1 MSDFVHL
8 HLHSDFSLLDAAQKV
23 ETIVARVKELGMNAV
38 ALTEHGNLFSAIHFA
53 NAARKAGI
61 KAIFGCEVYVA
72 KDGRF
77 DNTPPPKGEGQ
88 RYNHLVLL
96 AMNNTGWHNLI
107 KLSSLGYLEGF
118 YYKPRVDME
127 LLQKYNEGLI
137 ATSACI
143 KGAVPEAAIKSGYEA
158 ARAAALELSQ
168 VFPDRFYLE
177 LQNHG
182 IPEEKI
188 ARDVLVE
195 LSYDLG
201 LPLVCANDS
210 HYTYKENA
218 QSHDIL
224 FCLGSNKD
232 LDDPNRQ
239 RYYGESFYIKSPQEM
254 AELFADTPQALENTV
269 KIAERCNVDLG
280 QKQYLQPVFTIP
292 GDVPAKT
299 EAEFLR
305 YLSLEGLKRRFPQG
319 IPNGYE
325 SRLSYELDIIEKMG
339 FPGYFLIVQDFVQY
353 AKKNGI
359 PVGPGRGSAA
369 GSLVAYALEI
379 TNVDPIPY
387 SLLFERFLN
396 PERVSMPDIDIDF
409 CYERRSEVIDYI
421 RDKYGSASV
430 CQIITFGQ
438 MKAKAVVR
446 DVARVL
452 KMSYAEGDR
461 IAKLIPKDLKITLS
475 DAYNESP
482 ELKELI
488 DGDERYQELWK
499 HALVLEGMNR
509 HAGIHAAGVV
519 IAPGDITDY
528 VPLYKSTKNDVTT
541 QWDGKL
547 LDDLGLLKMDFLGLR
562 TLTVIDYTLK
572 MLKKRGIQIDI
583 DAIPL
588 DDPAVYKLFSEGHSQ
603 AVFQFES
610 PPMREHLKKL
620 HPNRLDD
627 LVAMN
632 ALYRPGPM
640 DNIPSYIARKHGAE
654 KVEYLHPLLEPI
666 LKNTYGIIV
675 YQEQVMQIAA
685 EIGGLSLGEADNLRR
700 AMGKKNISI
709 MNQLQ
714 EKFIRGAIENGVSEA
729 IAVAIYD
736 LILKFAKY
744 GFNKSHSVAYA
755 LVAYQTAYLKAHYPA
770 EFMAA
775 NLTSE
780 RSNNKRIV
788 ELLNELRR
796 MNISLK
802 APDVNHSETLFT
814 SDGQAVTYGLS
825 AIKNIGEKACDAI
838 VSERNENGPFKSLY
852 DLTSRV
858 DLKLVG
864 KRILEFLAL
873 AGAMDSLP
881 GNRRQKYEAIEN
893 AFQYG
898 QRVQEEKN
906 SPQVSL
912 FGDVT
917 TTILTEPSLPELPD
931 WSDAEKLEM
940 EKANIGYYLSG
951 HPLEPFR
958 EDLELF
964 CNDYILNDEYADN
977 NVPIRVGGIVKG
989 SKIAVDAKRRSYARF
1004 TLETL
1009 DNELTILAFREVFE
1023 ENRQHIEDNAKL
1035 YIEGKRSDR
1044 DNDRDEITLFA
1055 NAILPLDELRDK
1067 LAKSV
1072 HLRLDKEKTGDAFLN
1087 QLKQLLRKYPG
1098 EAKLYFHVV
1107 TADDG
1112 EKLLLS
1118 QGMRVNTSNLLINQL
1133 RSHVGANQVWFEK

>member
-8 HLHSDFSLLDAAQKV
+8 HLHSDYSLLDAAQKV
-23 ETIVARVKELGMNAV
+23 KTIVKRVKELGMNAV

-53 NAARKAGI
+53 KEAKNAGI
-61 KAIFGCEVYVA
+61 KPIFGCELYVA

-77 DNTPPPKGEGQ
+77 DNTPPIKGEGH

-96 AMNNTGWHNLI
+96 AMNHTGWHNLI

-118 YYKPRVDME
+118 YYKPRIDLE
-127 LLQKYNEGLI
+127 LLQQYNEGLI
-137 ATSACI
+137 ALSACI
-143 KGAVPEAAIKSGYEA
+143 KGKVPEAAIKYGYEEARKA
-158 ARAAALELSQ
+158 AQELAAI
-168 VFPDRFYLE
+168 FPDRFYLE

-188 ARDVLVE
+188 ARDVLIE

-201 LPLVCANDS
+201 LPLVCANDA

-224 FCLGSNKD
+224 FCLGSNTD

-239 RYYGESFYIKSPQEM
+239 RYYGDSFYIKSPQEM
-254 AELFADTPQALENTV
+254 AELFPDTPEALENSV
-269 KIAERCNVDLG
+269 KIAERCNVELG
-280 QKQYLQPVFTIP
+280 QKQYLQPVFSIP
-292 GDVPAKT
+292 KEHPAKT
-299 EAEFLR
+299 ENEFLR

-319 IPNGYE
+319 IPKGYSE
-325 SRLSYELDIIEKMG
+325 RLDFELDVIEKMG

-353 AKKNGI
+353 AKTNGI

-369 GSLVAYALEI
+369 GSLAAYALGI
-379 TNVDPIPY
+379 TNVDPIPF

-409 CYERRSEVIDYI
+409 CFERRNEVIDYI
-421 RDKYGSASV
+421 REKYGDKSV

-461 IAKLIPKDLKITLS
+461 IAKLIPKDLDITL
-475 DAYNESP
+475 DKAYAESP
-482 ELKELI
+482 ELAELI
-488 DGDERYQELWK
+488 ESDPRYQELWK

-519 IAPGDITDY
+519 ITPGDITDY
-528 VPLYKSTKNDVTT
+528 IPLYKSAKNDVTT

-562 TLTVIDYTLK
+562 TLTVIDHTLK
-572 MLKKRGIQIDI
+572 MLKTRGIELNIDDI
-583 DAIPL
+583 PQDDAE
-588 DDPAVYKLFSEGHSQ
+588 VFKLFSEGRSQ

-610 PPMREHLKKL
+610 PPMREYLKKL

-685 EIGGLSLGEADNLRR
+685 QVGGLSLGEADNLRR
-700 AMGKKNISI
+700 AMGKKNIAI
-709 MNQLQ
+709 MNKLQ
-714 EKFIRGAIENGVSEA
+714 EKFIAGAIQNGVSQE
-729 IAVAIYD
+729 IATAIYE

-755 LVAYQTAYLKAHYPA
+755 IVAYQTAYLKAHYPA

-780 RSNNKRIV
+780 RNNSKRIV
-788 ELLNELRR
+788 ELLNELRH
-796 MNISLK
+796 MNISLNP
-802 APDVNHSETLFT
+802 PDINRSETLFT
-814 SDGQAVTYGLS
+814 SDGQAVTYGLIGIS
-825 AIKNIGEKACDAI
+825 NVGEKACDAI
-838 VSERNENGPFKSLY
+838 VQERKANGPYKSLF
-852 DLTSRV
+852 DLTCRV

-864 KRILEFLAL
+864 KRVLENLIL
-873 AGAMDSLP
+873 AGALDSLP
-881 GNRRQKYEAIEN
+881 GMRRQQFEAIEN

-898 QRVQEEKN
+898 QRVQEEKA

-917 TTILTEPSLPELPD
+917 ASILTEPSLPELQD
-931 WSDAEKLEM
+931 WNDGEKLEM
-940 EKANIGYYLSG
+940 EKKSIGYYLSG

-964 CNDYILNDEYADN
+964 CNDYLLNDEFSDSSI
-977 NVPIRVGGIVKG
+977 PIRTGGIVKD
-989 SKIAVDAKRRSYARF
+989 SKIGVDSKKRSYARF

-1009 DNELTILAFREVFE
+1009 DNEITILVFRDVFD
-1023 ENRQHIEDNAKL
+1023 ENRRYIQDNAKL
-1035 YIEGKRSDR
+1035 FVEGKRSDR
-1044 DNDRDEITLFA
+1044 DNERQESTLFA
-1055 NAILPLDELRDK
+1055 NKIIPLDELRDK
-1067 LAKSV
+1067 MAKSV
-1072 HLRLDKEKTGDAFLN
+1072 HLRLDKDHTGDTFLN

-1098 EAKLYFHVV
+1098 EAKLYFHIQ
-1107 TADDG
+1107 TANDG

-1118 QGMRVNTSNLLINQL
+1118 QGIRVNTSNLLINQL
-1133 RSHVGANQVWFEK
+1133 RSQVGANQVWFE

>member
-23 ETIVARVKELGMNAV
+23 KTIVERVKELGMNAV

-53 NAARKAGI
+53 NAAKKLGV
-61 KAIFGCEVYVA
+61 KPIFGCEVYVA

-107 KLSSLGYLEGF
+107 KLTSLGYLEGF
-118 YYKPRVDME
+118 YYKPRIDME

-137 ATSACI
+137 ALSACI

-158 ARAAALELSQ
+158 ARAAALDLSR
-168 VFPDRFYLE
+168 VFPGRFYLE

-188 ARDVLVE
+188 ARDMLIE
-195 LSYDLG
+195 LSHDLG
-201 LPLVCANDS
+201 LPLVCANDA

-224 FCLGSNKD
+224 FCLGTNKD
-232 LDDPNRQ
+232 LDDPSRQ
-239 RYYGESFYIKSPQEM
+239 RYYGDSFYIKSPQEM

-269 KIAERCNVDLG
+269 IIAERCNVDLG

-292 GDVPAKT
+292 KGLPVKT
-299 EAEFLR
+299 EGEYLR
-305 YLSLEGLKRRFPQG
+305 YLSLEGLKVRFPDG
-319 IPNGYE
+319 IPEEYVP
-325 SRLSYELDIIEKMG
+325 RLTYELDVIEKMG

-369 GSLVAYALEI
+369 GSLVAYALGI

-421 RDKYGSASV
+421 RQKYGATSV

-461 IAKLIPKDLKITLS
+461 IAKLIPDELKMTLNK
-475 DAYNESP
+475 AYNDSP

-488 DGDERYQELWK
+488 DNDDRYQKLWK

-519 IAPGDITDY
+519 IAPGDISDY
-528 VPLYKSTKNDVTT
+528 VPLYKSTKGDVTT

-562 TLTVIDYTLK
+562 TLTVIDQTLK
-572 MLKKRGIQIDI
+572 MLKKRGIEIDI
-583 DAIPL
+583 DNIPL
-588 DDPAVYKLFSEGHSQ
+588 DDPEVYKLFSEGRSQ

-610 PPMREHLKKL
+610 PPMREYLKKL
-620 HPNRLDD
+620 RPNRIDD

-640 DNIPSYIARKHGAE
+640 DNIPSYIARKHGFE

-685 EIGGLSLGEADNLRR
+685 LVGGLSLGEADNLRR

-714 EKFIRGAIENGVSEA
+714 EKFIEGAMQNGVSKE
-729 IAVAIYD
+729 IASAIYN
-736 LILKFAKY
+736 LILKFAEY

-780 RSNNKRIV
+780 RTNNKRIV

-796 MNISLK
+796 MGLTLK
-802 APDVNHSETLFT
+802 PPDINRSETLFT
-814 SDGQAVTYGLS
+814 SDGESVTYGMNG
-825 AIKNIGEKACDAI
+825 IKNVGEKACDAI
-838 VSERNENGPFKSLY
+838 VSERNANGAFKSLY
-852 DLTSRV
+852 DLTSRI
-858 DLKLVG
+858 DLKQVG
-864 KRILEFLAL
+864 KRVLEGLTL
-873 AGAMDSLP
+873 AGALDSLP
-881 GNRRQKYEAIEN
+881 GNRRQKFEVIEA

-917 TTILTEPSLPELPD
+917 KSLITEPSLPELPD
-931 WSDAEKLEM
+931 YSDAEKLEM
-940 EKANIGYYLSG
+940 EKSNIGYYLSG

-958 EDLELF
+958 EELELF
-964 CNDYILNDEYADN
+964 CNDYLLNEENKQN
-977 NVPIRVGGIVKG
+977 NIPIRIGGIVKG
-989 SKIAVDAKRRSYARF
+989 KKTGIDSKKRNYARF
-1004 TLETL
+1004 SLEGL
-1009 DNELTILAFREVFE
+1009 ENEVTVLVFGDIYD
-1023 ENRQHIEDNAKL
+1023 QYHQLIEDNAKL
-1035 YIEGKRSDR
+1035 FVEGKRSDR
-1044 DNDRDEITLFA
+1044 DDDRNESTLFA
-1055 NAILPLDELRDK
+1055 NGILPLEEMREK
-1067 LAKSV
+1067 MAKSV
-1072 HLRLDKEKTGDAFLN
+1072 HLRLNKEQTGDAFLN
-1087 QLKQLLRKYPG
+1087 QLKQLMRKYPG
-1098 EAKLYFHVV
+1098 EAKLYFHIA
-1107 TADDG
+1107 TENDG

-1118 QGMRVNTSNLLINQL
+1118 QGMRVNTSNLLISQL
-1133 RSHVGANQVWFEK
+1133 RSQIGDKQVWFA